1 MRGTLVVKGL
11 IAKVNVPT
19 DLRLFYGTL
28 KPLQARKTKKKY
40 GGGLPAYQK
49 CRSLWLTEQKR
60 LSVEIV
66 YNAYTKQKKPIQ

>member
-28 KPLQARKTKKKY
+28 KPLQARKIKKKY

-49 CRSLWLTEQKR
+49 CRSLWLTD
-60 LSVEIV
+60 
-66 YNAYTKQKKPIQ
+66 